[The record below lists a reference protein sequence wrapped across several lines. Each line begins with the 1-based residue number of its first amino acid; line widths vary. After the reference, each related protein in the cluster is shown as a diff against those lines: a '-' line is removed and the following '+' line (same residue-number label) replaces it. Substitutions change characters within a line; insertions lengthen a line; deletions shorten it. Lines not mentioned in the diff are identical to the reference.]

1 MRRLPMQCEPVTM
14 TWKEWSNALSGSGV
28 YSNSDFD
35 LKLSVTAQME
45 EEYLKK
51 YYRIPLCATTVSTLL
66 SWQCEYY
73 TDEYNI
79 MYGFGGI
86 RLLQYDYTDAEW
98 AEYVSSQ
105 NGALNY
111 E

>member
-1 MRRLPMQCEPVTM
+1 
-14 TWKEWSNALSGSGV
+14 
-28 YSNSDFD
+28 
-35 LKLSVTAQME
+35 
-45 EEYLKK
+45 
-51 YYRIPLCATTVSTLL
+51 
-66 SWQCEYY
+66 
-73 TDEYNI
+73 
-79 MYGFGGI
+79 MYGFGGF